1 MRVRDYIPN
10 QHGAWAMLIVPFLFG
25 MLASTPGAIHSL
37 LFVCWLLIYLFMFPL
52 LQWIRMGTAK
62 SKVKADRYRKPLLL
76 YGALLVP
83 AALALILLRPEVL
96 KLALL
101 FVPLFGV
108 NAIYAKQKRERALLN
123 DIAAIVQFSLM
134 VFISYQLGGGTDLR
148 LATELFLISTL
159 YFVGTAF
166 YVKTIIR
173 ERNNK
178 RFYVYSVVYH
188 VLLLAL
194 AVWQLQPALWIAAL
208 ILLARAAW
216 FPRTGITAKQSGM
229 LEIVY
234 SVIVLAAFWM
244 TYA

>member
-1 MRVRDYIPN
+1 MRIRDYIPN

-25 MLASTPGAIHSL
+25 MLASAPGAIHGL
-37 LFVCWLLIYLFMFPL
+37 LFVCWLLVYLFMFPL
-52 LQWIRMGTAK
+52 LQWIRMGKAK
-62 SKVKADRYRKPLLL
+62 AARYRKPLLF

-83 AALALILLRPEVL
+83 AALILVLLRPAVL
-96 KLALL
+96 TMALL
-101 FVPLFGV
+101 FVPLFAV
-108 NAIYAKQKRERALLN
+108 NALYAKRKRERALLN

-134 VFISYQLGGGTDLR
+134 VFISYQLGGGTDFR
-148 LATELFLISTL
+148 LAMELFLISIG
-159 YFVGTAF
+159 YFIGTAF

-178 RFYVYSVVYH
+178 RFYFYSVAYH
-188 VLLLAL
+188 LMLAILAL
-194 AVWQLQPALWIAAL
+194 WLLSPAPWIAAIL
-208 ILLARAAW
+208 LLARAVW

-234 SVIVLAAFWM
+234 SVIVLAAVWM

>member
-1 MRVRDYIPN
+1 MRIRDFIPN
-10 QHGAWAMLIVPFLFG
+10 QHGAWAMLVVPFLFG
-25 MLASTPGAIHSL
+25 MLASSPGAIHGL

-52 LQWIRMGTAK
+52 LQWIRTGKAK
-62 SKVKADRYRKPLLL
+62 AARYRKPLLF

-83 AALALILLRPEVL
+83 AALLLVLLRPAVL
-96 KLALL
+96 AMSLL
-101 FVPLFGV
+101 FVPLFAV
-108 NAIYAKQKRERALLN
+108 NALYAKRKRERALLN

-134 VFISYQLGGGTDLR
+134 VFISYHLGGGTDLR
-148 LATELFLISTL
+148 LATELFLISTG
-159 YFVGTAF
+159 YFIGTAY

-188 VLLLAL
+188 LLLAFL
-194 AVWQLQPALWIAAL
+194 ALCFLSPALQLAAL
-208 ILLARAAW
+208 VLLARAVW
-216 FPRTGITAKQSGM
+216 FPRTKITVKQSGM

-234 SVIVLAAFWM
+234 SVIVLAVVWM

>member
-25 MLASTPGAIHSL
+25 MLASTPGRST
-37 LFVCWLLIYLFMFPL
+37 VCCLCAGFSFICLCFLCCNGF
-52 LQWIRMGTAK
+52 GGKAK
-62 SKVKADRYRKPLLL
+62 TKAKADRYRKPLLL

-83 AALALILLRPEVL
+83 AALTLVLLRPEVL

-108 NAIYAKQKRERALLN
+108 NAFYAKQKRERALLN

-178 RFYVYSVVYH
+178 RFYCYSVAYH
-188 VLLLAL
+188 VMLMIL
-194 AVWQLQPALWIAAL
+194 AVWLLSPALWIAAL
-208 ILLARAAW
+208 ILLARAVW

>member
-1 MRVRDYIPN
+1 
-10 QHGAWAMLIVPFLFG
+10 
-25 MLASTPGAIHSL
+25 
-37 LFVCWLLIYLFMFPL
+37 
-52 LQWIRMGTAK
+52 
-62 SKVKADRYRKPLLL
+62 
-76 YGALLVP
+76 
-83 AALALILLRPEVL
+83 
-96 KLALL
+96 
-101 FVPLFGV
+101 
-108 NAIYAKQKRERALLN
+108 
-123 DIAAIVQFSLM
+123 
-134 VFISYQLGGGTDLR
+134 
-148 LATELFLISTL
+148 TL

-178 RFYVYSVVYH
+178 RFYVYSVAYH

>member
-1 MRVRDYIPN
+1 MRIRDYIPN

-25 MLASTPGAIHSL
+25 MLASTPGAIHGL

-52 LQWIRMGTAK
+52 LQWVRMGKAK
-62 SKVKADRYRKPLLL
+62 AAPRYRKPLLL

-83 AALALILLRPEVL
+83 AALMLVLLRPEVL
-96 KLALL
+96 ALALG
-101 FVPLFGV
+101 FIPLFAV
-108 NAIYAKQKRERALLN
+108 NALYAKQKRERALLN

-134 VFISYQLGGGTDLR
+134 VFISYKLGGGTDLR
-148 LATELFLISTL
+148 LASELFLISAL
-159 YFVGTAF
+159 YFIGTAF

-178 RFYVYSVVYH
+178 RFYCYSVGYH
-188 VLLLAL
+188 LLLAL
-194 AVWQLQPALWIAAL
+194 LALGLLAPALQIAAV
-208 ILLARAAW
+208 ILLARSVW
-216 FPRTGITAKQSGM
+216 FPRTKITAKQSGM

-234 SVIVLAAFWM
+234 SVLVLAAVWM